1 MVCEN
6 TQIAIIVAFSTVT
19 VFLLIFLL
27 STYSKL
33 KKARNIEFEKNYLQN
48 SLQTYKAM
56 CQIFTSANLIDLE
69 NDTFEEIIH
78 NESISQQVEK
88 TSSAQD
94 ELYRACNVLIAPE
107 FIDEMIRFTDLSTLN
122 QRMDGKNTISC
133 DYVSNATGW
142 SKAYFIVGDRDENGN
157 IKHVFFTARLIRDEK
172 EKEDA
177 QNRNIAAAL
186 TAAKSANRAKS
197 AFLFNM
203 SHDIRTPMN
212 ALVGFAD
219 LLEKNAGDK
228 NKVIE
233 YTKKIQASNT
243 TLLTLVNNVL
253 EMARLESGKS
263 IVEEE
268 YWDIRLFNETL
279 TSVFADSMSKH
290 GLEFQRSAQILH
302 HHILCDTTKV
312 QKIFLNLLS
321 NAMKFTPP
329 GGTVKFLMSEIPSTK
344 EGYALYRT
352 IIEDNGIGISEKY
365 LTNIFE
371 EFSKEHSSTESK
383 VEGAGLGMAIVKNLV
398 DFLDGKIQIES
409 TIGKG
414 TKITVT
420 LPFKIASEKD
430 IEEPIREAQELQ
442 NRDFSNKRILLAED
456 NELNAEIAMTI
467 LREAGITVDKAE
479 NGQECVQ
486 MLQDAVPG
494 YYNAVLMDIQMPI
507 MNGYEATREIRG
519 MNDPRKSE
527 IPVIAMTANAFDEDR
542 RNSLIA
548 GMNAHLAKPIDVN
561 DLFKTLNKFI

>member
-1 MVCEN
+1 MDCGN
-6 TQIAIIVAFSTVT
+6 TQIIIIVALSIVAI
-19 VFLLIFLL
+19 LLLSFLL
-27 STYSKL
+27 STYFKL
-33 KKARNIEFEKNYLQN
+33 KTARAIETEKNYLQN
-48 SLQTYKAM
+48 RLQIYKALGNV
-56 CQIFTSANLIDLE
+56 FSSANLIDIE
-69 NDTFEEIIH
+69 NDTFEEVIH
-78 NESISQQVEK
+78 NELVEK
-88 TSSAQD
+88 RVEDLKSAQD
-94 ELYRACNVLIAPE
+94 KLYQACNVLMAPE

-122 QRMDGKNTISC
+122 QRMAGKNVISC
-133 DYVSNATGW
+133 DYVGVVTGW
-142 SKAYFIVGDRDENGN
+142 SKAYFIVDDRDKDGK
-157 IKHVFFTARLIRDEK
+157 IKHVFFTVRTIHDEK
-172 EKEDA
+172 EKEEI

-186 TAAKSANRAKS
+186 SAAKSANRAKS

-212 ALVGFAD
+212 ALMGFTD

-228 NKVIE
+228 EKVLD
-233 YTKKIQASNT
+233 YVRKIQSSNT

-253 EMARLESGKS
+253 EMARLESGKA

-268 YWDIRLFNETL
+268 YWDIRQFNETL
-279 TSVFADSMSKH
+279 TSVFSESMTKQ
-290 GLEFQRSAQILH
+290 GLDFQRSTKILH

-329 GGTVKFLMSEIPSTK
+329 GGTVKFLMSEKPSTK
-344 EGYALYRT
+344 DGIAIYET
-352 IIEDNGIGISEKY
+352 IIEDNGIGISENY

-398 DFLDGKIQIES
+398 DFLGGEIKIES
-409 TIGKG
+409 AIGTG

-430 IEEPIREAQELQ
+430 IEEPLREAQELQ

-479 NGQECVQ
+479 NGKECIQ

-494 YYNAVLMDIQMPI
+494 YYKAILMDIQMPI

-519 MNDPRKSE
+519 LNDPRKAE

-542 RNSLIA
+542 RSSLIA
-548 GMNAHLAKPIDVN
+548 GMNAHLAKPINVDE
-561 DLFKTLNKFI
+561 LFKTLNRFI